1 MFYYLY
7 KITNLINNKV
17 YIGVHQ
23 TSKLEDGY
31 FGSGININRA
41 INKYGKEN
49 FNKEI
54 LEFFNT
60 EEDMLSKEKEI
71 VNPEFLKLDHVY
83 NINEGGKG
91 SFTYINS
98 LPNQGHKPGQQ
109 RIASQI
115 AADKLKY
122 DLEHRAK
129 FSKKMSI
136 ANKKRAELGN
146 MFWQQPGFVNP
157 AITHRWLSNDDQSKS
172 LYVHQDQINSYIEAG
187 WYMGRKYKKTSLGT
201 KYKKR
206 T

>member
-1 MFYYLY
+1 MLYYLY
-7 KITNLINNKV
+7 KITNLINNKI

-23 TSKLEDGY
+23 TSNLDDGY
-31 FGSGININRA
+31 YGSGININRA
-41 INKYGKEN
+41 IKKYGKEN

-54 LEFFNT
+54 LEFFKT
-60 EEDMLSKEKEI
+60 EEDMFIKEKEI
-71 VNPEFLKLDHVY
+71 VNPDFLKLNYVY
-83 NINEGGKG
+83 NITEGGKG

-122 DLEHRAK
+122 DLEHR
-129 FSKKMSI
+129 KMFVEKMRKS
-136 ANKKRAELGN
+136 NRKRVEEGK
-146 MFWQQPGFVNP
+146 MHWQQPEYVNP
-157 AITHRWLSNDDQSKS
+157 ATVHRWISNDAESKS
-172 LYVHQDQINSYIEAG
+172 LYVHQDQISSYTSNG
-187 WYMGRKYKKTSLGT
+187 WYLGRKYKKTSLGT